1 MLDNSST
8 LEALLLHISVFIV
21 NQHTQNKLKI
31 GVWYKFS
38 GFSFLLLF
46 KLQTYWVGKGFRIRH
61 FVPSSVLVGGWEV
74 LKVLDTTT
82 YRII

>member
-21 NQHTQNKLKI
+21 NQHAQNKLKI